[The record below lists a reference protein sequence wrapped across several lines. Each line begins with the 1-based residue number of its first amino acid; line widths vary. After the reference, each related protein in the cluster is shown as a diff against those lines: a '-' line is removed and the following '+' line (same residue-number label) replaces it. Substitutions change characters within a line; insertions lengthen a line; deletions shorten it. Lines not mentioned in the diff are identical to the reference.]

1 MRKVVAD
8 SNENH
13 QSIEDGS
20 SRRILFTYVKRVN
33 SAILAVL

>member
-13 QSIEDGS
+13 QSIEDGAS
-20 SRRILFTYVKRVN
+20 WRILFTYVKRIN
-33 SAILAVL
+33 SAILVVL